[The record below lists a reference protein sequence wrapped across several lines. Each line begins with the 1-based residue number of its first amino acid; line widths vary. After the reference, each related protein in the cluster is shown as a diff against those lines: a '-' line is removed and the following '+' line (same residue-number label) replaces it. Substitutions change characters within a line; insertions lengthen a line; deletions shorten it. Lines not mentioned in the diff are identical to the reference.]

1 MNFRVVTY
9 FSLFLSL
16 AAVTGSF
23 AQKKKGYQED
33 LSRWRP
39 VQTPTVIEQPL
50 QESDRAIV
58 TATKTVNIRVDSV
71 LDSLDAFNRS
81 KMFLDGFTVQIYS
94 GQKKQEAL
102 EANKIL
108 VESGMD
114 LKAQVEFIQ
123 PKFRVVVGKYYTR
136 IAAHRDLY
144 RLRRL
149 FPNAIIVPEKVPAK

>member
-1 MNFRVVTY
+1 MNLRSTTY
-9 FSLFLSL
+9 FTLIFIIASM
-16 AAVTGSF
+16 GSIL
-23 AQKKKGYQED
+23 AQKKRGYQED

-39 VQTPTVIEQPL
+39 VQTPAVIEAPAA
-50 QESDRAIV
+50 EPDRVMAP
-58 TATKTVNIRVDSV
+58 ATKTVNVRVDSV

-136 IAAHRDLY
+136 ISAHRDLY
-144 RLRRL
+144 RLRKL
-149 FPNAIIVPEKVPAK
+149 FPNAIIVPEKVPVK